1 MPTAAAYVKAY
12 PVQADAAGLRAA
24 DQRRRIEEAVA
35 ARGWTLGEVIE
46 DPGADARHPA
56 LERLLADPPAVD
68 KVVVTSLDRLGL
80 RTGRILRVARSLAD
94 AGIDLVSLDEGIDT
108 GEDDRARL
116 EPTLAGLA
124 RWESDRLLRGAGGW
138 DPERLRAY
146 GFRPATLVDVGVA
159 GGTHALY
166 EAFEDAYLVL
176 VEPLREFHEPLGHL
190 LEERP
195 GELIPTA
202 VGEREGAMT
211 ITLDTPLERSSV
223 LESVHARP
231 AAERREVPVTTLD
244 RLAAE
249 RSWADPIG
257 LKVDAEGFDMQVIAG
272 AVELLPRCEFVI
284 AEGSIRPRFRDEA
297 TCIGLIDMMR
307 SHGFEM
313 RDVVDAVSLS
323 SFLFAD
329 LLFTPRG

>member
-1 MPTAAAYVKAY
+1 MPTAVAYVKAY
-12 PVQADAAGLRAA
+12 PVQADAAGLRAV
-24 DQRRRIEEAVA
+24 DQRRRIEDHVA
-35 ARGWTLGEVIE
+35 AQGWTLEGVVE
-46 DPGADARHPA
+46 DAGADARHPR
-56 LERLLADPPAVD
+56 LEKLLADPPAAD

-80 RTGRILRVARSLAD
+80 RTGRILRVVRSLDD
-94 AGIDLVSLDEGIDT
+94 AGIDLVSLDEAIDT
-108 GEDDRARL
+108 GVDDRGRL
-116 EPTLAGLA
+116 EPMLAGLA

-138 DPERLRAY
+138 DPERLRGY

-166 EAFEDAYLVL
+166 EAFDDAYLVL
-176 VEPLREFHEPLGHL
+176 VEPLSEFEETLRRL

-195 GELIPTA
+195 GELIQTA
-202 VGEREGAMT
+202 VGEREGT
-211 ITLDTPLERSSV
+211 LSITLDAPLERSSV

-231 AAERREVPVTTLD
+231 AAERREIPVTTLD

-249 RSWADPIG
+249 RRWRDPIG
-257 LKVDAEGFDMQVIAG
+257 LKIDAEGYDIQVIAG
-272 AVELLPRCEFVI
+272 ALGLLPRCEFVI
-284 AEGSIRPRFRDEA
+284 AEGSIRPRFRGEA
-297 TCIGLIDMMR
+297 TCMGLIELMR
-307 SHGFEM
+307 SHGFET